1 MTFLKSKYYNSFVI
15 LFYLYKAEFKSYET
29 EDLRINFGTYVI
41 ILLKTGISTTE
52 PDTVVKMENTFK
64 QKSIKRFFDTQLK
77 N

>member
-1 MTFLKSKYYNSFVI
+1 M
-15 LFYLYKAEFKSYET
+15 YKAEFKSYET
-29 EDLRINFGTYVI
+29 EDLRINFGIYVI